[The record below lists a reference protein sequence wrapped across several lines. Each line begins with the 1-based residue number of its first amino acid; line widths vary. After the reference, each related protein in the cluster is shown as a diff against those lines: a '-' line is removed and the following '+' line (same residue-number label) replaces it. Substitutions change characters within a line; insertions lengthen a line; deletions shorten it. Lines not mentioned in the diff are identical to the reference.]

1 MCRRDKINQ
10 NTPSRTNYIP
20 IANRCP
26 ICMKLHNKSKKF
38 GTTYQLQYHL
48 KNHNSDDENST
59 GISVLEISN
68 AMKMISKAVQWRMLF
83 L

>member
-1 MCRRDKINQ
+1 MCRRDKINHKD
-10 NTPSRTNYIP
+10 PSRSNYTL

-38 GTTYQLQYHL
+38 GTPYQLQYHL
-48 KNHNSDDENST
+48 NNHNSDDENTT
-59 GISVLEISN
+59 GISIVEISQVIKTV
-68 AMKMISKAVQWRMLF
+68 AKAIQWRMLF